1 MHPVKGAALCPV
13 VLYLGKHERVLLTF
27 SVLLMAL
34 SFFPSSTQVVQGVLL
49 GMLLLASRLPA
60 GDSSPGF
67 PSRLLPRVDLLDK
80 VERWVS

>member
-1 MHPVKGAALCPV
+1 MILH
-13 VLYLGKHERVLLTF
+13 LGKLERMLLAF

-34 SFFPSSTQVVQGVLL
+34 SFFPSLTQVVQGVLW